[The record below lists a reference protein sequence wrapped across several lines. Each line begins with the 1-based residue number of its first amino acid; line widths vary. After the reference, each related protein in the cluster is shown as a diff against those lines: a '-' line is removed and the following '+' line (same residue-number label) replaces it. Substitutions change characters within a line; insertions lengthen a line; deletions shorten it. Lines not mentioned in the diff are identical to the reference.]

1 LIDHLQKEQN
11 TLKTQMADDQRI
23 SIDKVQALYTRLVNQ
38 DRDAQALIEH
48 MKMEMQEICMSMK
61 NQYE

>member
-1 LIDHLQKEQN
+1 
-11 TLKTQMADDQRI
+11 MADDQRI